1 MKFSSTKT
9 LCFSGSSN
17 ILLHNSKSI
26 SSQTSC
32 LCTCT
37 CTVHRHRYS
46 SLLILRYIF
55 HIKPH
60 FSNFF
65 YCEVI
70 SKRILIIFAPEEAEI
85 FKDYL
90 FILAW
95 FSVRLLLF
103 SYDLKTF
110 FFLTSNLLYI
120 LTKIKSEKSTFVFKS
135 LENKIHA
142 DKNYYQINK

>member
-1 MKFSSTKT
+1 MIKKLLKFQMKFSSTIT
-9 LCFSGSSN
+9 LCFNGSSN
-17 ILLHNSKSI
+17 LLLHNSTSI

-32 LCTCT
+32 LCTCI
-37 CTVHRHRYS
+37 CTVHGHKYS
-46 SLLILRYIF
+46 SPSILTYIF

-60 FSNFF
+60 
-65 YCEVI
+65 CEVI

-95 FSVRLLLF
+95 FSVRLPLF

-110 FFLTSNLLYI
+110 FFSKVKFAIYFS
-120 LTKIKSEKSTFVFKS
+120 K
-135 LENKIHA
+135 NKIG
-142 DKNYYQINK
+142 KINICV